1 MTEFANTVAIIKAV
15 VAKELLKKDFTGRE
29 GDKGDRGDKGDKG
42 DKGDRGKDAVV
53 DYDKLATYIPEPV
66 KGEPGKDAVVDYDK
80 LASYIPE
87 PIKGEKGD
95 PGKDAVVD
103 YEKIKSLTPKPEI
116 DYVKLSKLT
125 PKPKD
130 GRGIKSIKVNNENML
145 VVTYDDGDMTI
156 AGKVSVTNKTEVIQ
170 NGAGLPLGHF
180 AIYSAEID
188 EDKQL
193 IIRCNNNKTFVI
205 PTLRAIDIGGFAD
218 YNDTSTS
225 ATPVTLDDNVWT
237 DIPNN
242 GAGAFTN
249 IKLPTGVT
257 RLLDSN
263 TGAILVDELPIGSSI
278 IIRMDY
284 TVTPTT
290 NNAALDFRYTLGS
303 GAGAYTLETTVNRLD
318 EGSGREYRQ
327 ALVTHYIY
335 VGDDNTK
342 DNPIQPQVKL
352 SGGGTMVNAGMVIEV
367 RKSNGVY

>member
-1 MTEFANTVAIIKAV
+1 MTEFANNVAIIRSV

-29 GDKGDRGDKGDKG
+29 GDKGESIVGPQGPVGKAGRDGVDGRNGINGVDGERGPE
-42 DKGDRGKDAVV
+42 GK
-53 DYDKLATYIPEPV
+53 
-66 KGEPGKDAVVDYDK
+66 PGKDGGDGQSIEGPEGPVGKSGRDGVD
-80 LASYIPE
+80 
-87 PIKGEKGD
+87 G
-95 PGKDAVVD
+95 
-103 YEKIKSLTPKPEI
+103 
-116 DYVKLSKLT
+116 
-125 PKPKD
+125 KD

-180 AIYSAEID
+180 AIYSAEMD
-188 EDKQL
+188 DDNQL
-193 IIRCNNNKTFVI
+193 IIKCNNNKTFVI

-225 ATPVTLDDNVWT
+225 ATPVTLVDDTWT
-237 DIPNN
+237 NIPNN
-242 GAGAFTN
+242 GEGAFSN

-257 RLLDSN
+257 GLLDPN

-342 DNPIQPQVKL
+342 NNPIQPQVKL
-352 SGGGTMVNAGMVIEV
+352 SGGGTLVNAGMVIEV
-367 RKSNGVY
+367 RKSDGDY

>member
-1 MTEFANTVAIIKAV
+1 
-15 VAKELLKKDFTGRE
+15 
-29 GDKGDRGDKGDKG
+29 
-42 DKGDRGKDAVV
+42 
-53 DYDKLATYIPEPV
+53 
-66 KGEPGKDAVVDYDK
+66 
-80 LASYIPE
+80 
-87 PIKGEKGD
+87 
-95 PGKDAVVD
+95 
-103 YEKIKSLTPKPEI
+103 
-116 DYVKLSKLT
+116 
-125 PKPKD
+125 
-130 GRGIKSIKVNNENML
+130 ML

-180 AIYSAEID
+180 AIYSAEMD
-188 EDKQL
+188 DDNQL
-193 IIRCNNNKTFVI
+193 IIKCNNNKTFVI

-218 YNDTSTS
+218 YNDTNTS
-225 ATPVTLDDNVWT
+225 ATPVTLVDDTWT
-237 DIPNN
+237 NIPNN
-242 GAGAFTN
+242 GEGAFSN

-257 RLLDSN
+257 GLLDPN

-342 DNPIQPQVKL
+342 NNPIQPQVKL
-352 SGGGTMVNAGMVIEV
+352 SGGGTLVNAGMVIEV
-367 RKSNGVY
+367 RKSDGDY

>member
-1 MTEFANTVAIIKAV
+1 MTEFANNVAIIKAV

-29 GDKGDRGDKGDKG
+29 GDKGEKGDKG
-42 DKGDRGKDAVV
+42 D
-53 DYDKLATYIPEPV
+53 T
-66 KGEPGKDAVVDYDK
+66 
-80 LASYIPE
+80 
-87 PIKGEKGD
+87 GEKGESIVGPQGPVGKAGRD
-95 PGKDAVVD
+95 GVDGIQGPVGKAGRDGVDGKDGRDGVD
-103 YEKIKSLTPKPEI
+103 GQSIVGPEGPVGKAGR
-116 DYVKLSKLT
+116 DGVDG
-125 PKPKD
+125 KD

-180 AIYSAEID
+180 AIYSAEMD
-188 EDKQL
+188 DDNQL
-193 IIRCNNNKTFVI
+193 IIKCNNNKTFVI
-205 PTLRAIDIGGFAD
+205 PTLRAVDIGGFAD

-225 ATPVTLDDNVWT
+225 AAPVTLADDTWT

-242 GAGAFTN
+242 GEGSFSN

-257 RLLDSN
+257 RLLDPT

-278 IIRMDY
+278 IVRMDY

-290 NNAALDFRYTLGS
+290 NNAALDFRYTLGA

-352 SGGGTMVNAGMVIEV
+352 SGGGTLVNAGMVIEV
-367 RKSNGVY
+367 RKSNGDY

>member
-1 MTEFANTVAIIKAV
+1 MTDFANNVAIIKAV

-29 GDKGDRGDKGDKG
+29 GDKGEKGDKGDTGDKGDKG
-42 DKGDRGKDAVV
+42 EDAVV
-53 DYDKLATYIPEPV
+53 DYDKLAPYIPEPIKGD
-66 KGEPGKDAVVDYDK
+66 KGEDAVVDYDK

-87 PIKGEKGD
+87 PIKGDKGER
-95 PGKDAVVD
+95 GKDAVVD
-103 YEKIKSLTPKPEI
+103 YEKVKSLVPKPDI
-116 DYVKLSKLT
+116 DYFKLSKLA

-180 AIYSAEID
+180 ALHSVTLD
-188 EDKQL
+188 DDKQL
-193 IIRCNNNKTFVI
+193 IVKCNNNKTFI
-205 PTLRAIDIGGFAD
+205 LPMLQAKDIGGFAD
-218 YNDTSTS
+218 YNDTGTS
-225 ATPVTLDDNVWT
+225 ASPVTLVDDTWT

-242 GAGAFTN
+242 GAGSFSN

-257 RLLDSN
+257 RLLDPS
-263 TGAILVDELPIGSSI
+263 TGAILLDELPIGSSAI
-278 IIRMDY
+278 VRMDY

-290 NNAALDFRYTLGS
+290 NNAALDFRYTLGG
-303 GAGAYTLETTVNRLD
+303 GANAYTLETTVNRLD

-335 VGDDNTK
+335 VGDNNTK

-352 SGGGTMVNAGMVIEV
+352 SGGGTLVNAGMVIEV
-367 RKSNGVY
+367 RKSNGDY

>member
-1 MTEFANTVAIIKAV
+1 MTEFANNVAVIKAV

-29 GDKGDRGDKGDKG
+29 GDKGEKGDKG
-42 DKGDRGKDAVV
+42 DTGDKGESIVGPQGPVGKAGRDGVDGIGFDGKDG
-53 DYDKLATYIPEPV
+53 KRGPEG
-66 KGEPGKDAVVDYDK
+66 KPGKDGRDGVDGQ
-80 LASYIPE
+80 SIEGPV
-87 PIKGEKGD
+87 
-95 PGKDAVVD
+95 GKSGSDGVD
-103 YEKIKSLTPKPEI
+103 G
-116 DYVKLSKLT
+116 
-125 PKPKD
+125 KD

-180 AIYSAEID
+180 AIYSAEMD
-188 EDKQL
+188 DDKQL
-193 IIRCNNNKTFVI
+193 IIKCNNNKTFVI

-225 ATPVTLDDNVWT
+225 ATPVTLVDNVWT
-237 DIPNN
+237 NIPND
-242 GAGAFTN
+242 GAGSFSN

-257 RLLDSN
+257 RLLDPS
-263 TGAILVDELPIGSSI
+263 TGAILLDELPIGSSAI
-278 IIRMDY
+278 VRMDY

-290 NNAALDFRYTLGS
+290 NNAALDFRYTLGG

-352 SGGGTMVNAGMVIEV
+352 SGGGTLVNAGMVIEV
-367 RKSNGVY
+367 RKSNGDY

>member
-1 MTEFANTVAIIKAV
+1 MTEFANNVAIIRAV

-29 GDKGDRGDKGDKG
+29 GDKGEKGDKG
-42 DKGDRGKDAVV
+42 DTGD
-53 DYDKLATYIPEPV
+53 
-66 KGEPGKDAVVDYDK
+66 KGESIVGPQGPVGKAGRDGIDGRHGIDGVDGERGPEGKPGKDGLDGQSIEGPAGPVGKAGQDGVD
-80 LASYIPE
+80 
-87 PIKGEKGD
+87 G
-95 PGKDAVVD
+95 
-103 YEKIKSLTPKPEI
+103 
-116 DYVKLSKLT
+116 
-125 PKPKD
+125 KD

-180 AIYSAEID
+180 AIFSAEMD
-188 EDKQL
+188 DDNQL
-193 IIRCNNNKTFVI
+193 VIKCNNNKTFVI
-205 PTLRAIDIGGFAD
+205 PMLRAVDIGGFVD
-218 YNDTSTS
+218 YNDASTAS
-225 ATPVTLDDNVWT
+225 NPVTLLDDTWT
-237 DIPNN
+237 NIPND
-242 GAGAFTN
+242 GAGAFSN
-249 IKLPTGVT
+249 NKLPTGCT
-257 RLLDSN
+257 NLLDPS
-263 TGAILVDELPIGSSI
+263 TGSILINELPIGSSI

-303 GAGAYTLETTVNRLD
+303 GAGSYTLETTVNRLD

-352 SGGGTMVNAGMVIEV
+352 SGGGTLVNAGMVIEV
-367 RKSNGVY
+367 RKSNGDY

>member
-1 MTEFANTVAIIKAV
+1 MTEFANNVAIIKAV

-29 GDKGDRGDKGDKG
+29 GDKGEKGDKG
-42 DKGDRGKDAVV
+42 DTGDKGESIVGPQGPVGKAGRDGVDGESIRGPVGKSGRDGVDGKDGRDGQSIEGPEGPVGKAGSDGV
-53 DYDKLATYIPEPV
+53 D
-66 KGEPGKDAVVDYDK
+66 G
-80 LASYIPE
+80 
-87 PIKGEKGD
+87 
-95 PGKDAVVD
+95 
-103 YEKIKSLTPKPEI
+103 
-116 DYVKLSKLT
+116 
-125 PKPKD
+125 KD

-180 AIYSAEID
+180 ALHSVTLD
-188 EDKQL
+188 DDKQL
-193 IIRCNNNKTFVI
+193 IVKCNNNKTFVI
-205 PTLRAIDIGGFAD
+205 PTLRAVDIGGFAD
-218 YNDTSTS
+218 YNDTGTT
-225 ATPVTLDDNVWT
+225 AAPVTLVDNTWT

-242 GAGAFTN
+242 GAGAFSN

-257 RLLDSN
+257 RLLDPN
-263 TGAILVDELPIGSSI
+263 TGAILLDELPIGSSAI
-278 IIRMDY
+278 VRMDY

-290 NNAALDFRYTLGS
+290 NNAALDFRYTLGG

-352 SGGGTMVNAGMVIEV
+352 SGGGTLVNAGMVIEV
-367 RKSNGVY
+367 RKSNGDY

>member
-1 MTEFANTVAIIKAV
+1 MTEFANNVAIIKAV

-29 GDKGDRGDKGDKG
+29 GDKGEKGDKG
-42 DKGDRGKDAVV
+42 DTGDKGESIVGPQGPVGKAGRDGKDGIQGPVGKAGRDGRDGV
-53 DYDKLATYIPEPV
+53 D
-66 KGEPGKDAVVDYDK
+66 GKDGRDGVDGQ
-80 LASYIPE
+80 SIEGPE
-87 PIKGEKGD
+87 GPV
-95 PGKDAVVD
+95 GKAGQDG
-103 YEKIKSLTPKPEI
+103 
-116 DYVKLSKLT
+116 
-125 PKPKD
+125 KD

-180 AIYSAEID
+180 AIHSAKID
-188 EDKQL
+188 DDKQL
-193 IIRCNNNKTFVI
+193 IIKCNNNKTFVI

-225 ATPVTLDDNVWT
+225 ATPVTLTDDTWT

-242 GAGAFTN
+242 GEGAFSN

-257 RLLDSN
+257 RLLDPN
-263 TGAILVDELPIGSSI
+263 TGAILLDELPIGSSV

-290 NNAALDFRYTLGS
+290 NNAALDFRYTLGA

-318 EGSGREYRQ
+318 EGSGKGYRQ
-327 ALVTHYIY
+327 SLVTHYIY

-352 SGGGTMVNAGMVIEV
+352 SGGGTLVNAGMVIEV

>member
-1 MTEFANTVAIIKAV
+1 MTEFANNVAIIRAV

-29 GDKGDRGDKGDKG
+29 GDKGEKGDKG
-42 DKGDRGKDAVV
+42 DTGD
-53 DYDKLATYIPEPV
+53 
-66 KGEPGKDAVVDYDK
+66 KGESIVGPQGPVGKAGRDGVDGRNGISGVDGERGPEGKPGKDGVDGQ
-80 LASYIPE
+80 SIEGPE
-87 PIKGEKGD
+87 GPV
-95 PGKDAVVD
+95 GKSGRDGVD
-103 YEKIKSLTPKPEI
+103 G
-116 DYVKLSKLT
+116 
-125 PKPKD
+125 KD

-180 AIYSAEID
+180 AIYSAEMD
-188 EDKQL
+188 DDNQL
-193 IIRCNNNKTFVI
+193 IIKCNNNKTFVI

-225 ATPVTLDDNVWT
+225 ATPVTLVDDTWT
-237 DIPNN
+237 NIPNN
-242 GAGAFTN
+242 GEGAFSN

-257 RLLDSN
+257 GLLDPN

-342 DNPIQPQVKL
+342 NNPIQPQVKL
-352 SGGGTMVNAGMVIEV
+352 SGGGTLVNAGMVIEV
-367 RKSNGVY
+367 RKSDGDY

>member
-1 MTEFANTVAIIKAV
+1 MTEFANNVAIIKAV

-29 GDKGDRGDKGDKG
+29 GDKGEKGDKG
-42 DKGDRGKDAVV
+42 DKG
-53 DYDKLATYIPEPV
+53 E
-66 KGEPGKDAVVDYDK
+66 KGESIVGPQGPVGKAGRDGIDGVDGINGKRGPEGKPGKD
-80 LASYIPE
+80 
-87 PIKGEKGD
+87 
-95 PGKDAVVD
+95 GKDGVD
-103 YEKIKSLTPKPEI
+103 GKSIEGPVGPVGKAGQ
-116 DYVKLSKLT
+116 DG
-125 PKPKD
+125 KD

-180 AIYSAEID
+180 AIHSVSID
-188 EDKQL
+188 DDNQL
-193 IIRCNNNKTFVI
+193 IVRCNNNKVFVV

-218 YNDTSTS
+218 YNDTSTAS
-225 ATPVTLDDNVWT
+225 TPVTLVDDTWT

-242 GAGAFTN
+242 GEGAFTN
-249 IKLPTGVT
+249 LKMPTGVT
-257 RLLDSN
+257 RLLDPT
-263 TGAILVDELPIGSSI
+263 TGAILIDELPIGSSI

-290 NNAALDFRYTLGS
+290 NNAALDFRYTLGG

-318 EGSGREYRQ
+318 EGSGRSYRQ

-352 SGGGTMVNAGMVIEV
+352 SGGGTLVNAGMVIEV

>member
-1 MTEFANTVAIIKAV
+1 MTEFANNVAIIKAV

-29 GDKGDRGDKGDKG
+29 GDKGDKGDKG
-42 DKGDRGKDAVV
+42 DIGDKGESIVGPQGPVGKSGTDGSHGVDGRDGDEGKRGPRGLKGKDGV
-53 DYDKLATYIPEPV
+53 DGDTIEGPV
-66 KGEPGKDAVVDYDK
+66 GKAGSDGVD
-80 LASYIPE
+80 
-87 PIKGEKGD
+87 G
-95 PGKDAVVD
+95 
-103 YEKIKSLTPKPEI
+103 
-116 DYVKLSKLT
+116 
-125 PKPKD
+125 KD

-180 AIYSAEID
+180 ALNSVTLD
-188 EDKQL
+188 DDKQL
-193 IIRCNNNKTFVI
+193 IVKCNNNKTFI
-205 PTLRAIDIGGFAD
+205 LPMLQAKDIGGFAD

-225 ATPVTLDDNVWT
+225 SSPVTLLDNTWT

-242 GAGAFTN
+242 GAGAFSN

-257 RLLDSN
+257 RLLDPS
-263 TGAILVDELPIGSSI
+263 TGAILLDELPIGSSAI
-278 IIRMDY
+278 VRMDY

-290 NNAALDFRYTLGS
+290 NNAALDFRYTLGG

-335 VGDDNTK
+335 VGDNNTK

-352 SGGGTMVNAGMVIEV
+352 SGGGTLVNAGMVIEV
-367 RKSNGVY
+367 RKSNGDY

>member
-1 MTEFANTVAIIKAV
+1 MTEFANNVAIIRAV

-29 GDKGDRGDKGDKG
+29 GDKGEKGDKG
-42 DKGDRGKDAVV
+42 DTGD
-53 DYDKLATYIPEPV
+53 
-66 KGEPGKDAVVDYDK
+66 KGESIVGPQGPVGKAGRDGVDGRNGINGVDGERGPEGKPGKDGVDGQ
-80 LASYIPE
+80 SIEGPE
-87 PIKGEKGD
+87 GPV
-95 PGKDAVVD
+95 GKSGRDGVD
-103 YEKIKSLTPKPEI
+103 G
-116 DYVKLSKLT
+116 
-125 PKPKD
+125 KD
-130 GRGIKSIKVNNENML
+130 GRGIKSINVNNENML

-180 AIYSAEID
+180 AIYSAEMD
-188 EDKQL
+188 DDNQL
-193 IIRCNNNKTFVI
+193 IIKCNNNKTFVI

-225 ATPVTLDDNVWT
+225 ATPVTLVDDTWT
-237 DIPNN
+237 NIPNN
-242 GAGAFTN
+242 GEGAFSN

-257 RLLDSN
+257 RLLDPN

-352 SGGGTMVNAGMVIEV
+352 SGGGTLVNAGMVIEV
-367 RKSNGVY
+367 RKSDGDY

>member
-1 MTEFANTVAIIKAV
+1 MTEFANNVAIIKAV

-29 GDKGDRGDKGDKG
+29 GDKGETGDKGDTG
-42 DKGDRGKDAVV
+42 DKGESIVGPQGPVGKAGRDGVDGESIRGPVGKSGSDGVDGKDGRDGV
-53 DYDKLATYIPEPV
+53 DGQSIEGPKGPV
-66 KGEPGKDAVVDYDK
+66 GKAG
-80 LASYIPE
+80 SE
-87 PIKGEKGD
+87 G
-95 PGKDAVVD
+95 
-103 YEKIKSLTPKPEI
+103 
-116 DYVKLSKLT
+116 
-125 PKPKD
+125 KD

-180 AIYSAEID
+180 AIYSAEMD
-188 EDKQL
+188 DDKQL
-193 IIRCNNNKTFVI
+193 IIKCNNNKTFI
-205 PTLRAIDIGGFAD
+205 LPMLQAKDIGGFAD

-225 ATPVTLDDNVWT
+225 SSPVTLADNTWT
-237 DIPNN
+237 DIPND
-242 GAGAFTN
+242 GAGAFSN

-257 RLLDSN
+257 RLLDSS
-263 TGAILVDELPIGSSI
+263 TGAILLDELPIGSSAI
-278 IIRMDY
+278 VRMDY

-290 NNAALDFRYTLGS
+290 NNAALDFRYTLGG

-335 VGDDNTK
+335 VGDNNTK

-352 SGGGTMVNAGMVIEV
+352 SGGGTLVNAGMVIEV
-367 RKSNGVY
+367 RKSNGDY

>member
-1 MTEFANTVAIIKAV
+1 MTEFANNVAIIRAV

-29 GDKGDRGDKGDKG
+29 GDKGEKGDKG
-42 DKGDRGKDAVV
+42 DTGD
-53 DYDKLATYIPEPV
+53 
-66 KGEPGKDAVVDYDK
+66 KGESIVGPQGPVGKAGRDGVDGRNGINGVDGERGPEGKPGKAGVDGQ
-80 LASYIPE
+80 SIEGPE
-87 PIKGEKGD
+87 GPV
-95 PGKDAVVD
+95 GKSGRDGVD
-103 YEKIKSLTPKPEI
+103 G
-116 DYVKLSKLT
+116 
-125 PKPKD
+125 KD

-180 AIYSAEID
+180 AIYSAEMD
-188 EDKQL
+188 DDNQL
-193 IIRCNNNKTFVI
+193 IIKCNNNKTFVI

-225 ATPVTLDDNVWT
+225 ATPVTLVDDTWT
-237 DIPNN
+237 NIPNN
-242 GAGAFTN
+242 GEGAFSN

-257 RLLDSN
+257 RLLDPN

-335 VGDDNTK
+335 VGDDNTRN
-342 DNPIQPQVKL
+342 NPIQPQVKL
-352 SGGGTMVNAGMVIEV
+352 SGGGTLVNAGMVIEV
-367 RKSNGVY
+367 RKSDGDY

>member
-1 MTEFANTVAIIKAV
+1 MTEFANNVAIIKAV

-29 GDKGDRGDKGDKG
+29 GDKGEKGDKG
-42 DKGDRGKDAVV
+42 DTGDKGESIVGPRGPVGKAGRDGIDGESIRGPVGKAGRDGRDGVDGKDGT
-53 DYDKLATYIPEPV
+53 DGQSIEGPEGPV
-66 KGEPGKDAVVDYDK
+66 GKSGSD
-80 LASYIPE
+80 
-87 PIKGEKGD
+87 G
-95 PGKDAVVD
+95 
-103 YEKIKSLTPKPEI
+103 
-116 DYVKLSKLT
+116 
-125 PKPKD
+125 KD

-180 AIYSAEID
+180 AIYSAEMD
-188 EDKQL
+188 DDNQL
-193 IIRCNNNKTFVI
+193 IIKCNNNKTFVI
-205 PTLRAIDIGGFAD
+205 PMLRAKDIGGFAD
-218 YNDTSTS
+218 YNDTGTS
-225 ATPVTLDDNVWT
+225 ASPVTLVDDAWT

-242 GAGAFTN
+242 GEGAFSN

-257 RLLDSN
+257 RLLDPN
-263 TGAILVDELPIGSSI
+263 TGAILLDELPIGSSAI
-278 IIRMDY
+278 VRMDY

-290 NNAALDFRYTLGS
+290 NNAALDFRYTLGG

-352 SGGGTMVNAGMVIEV
+352 SGGGTLVNAGMVIEV
-367 RKSNGVY
+367 RKSNGDY

>member
-1 MTEFANTVAIIKAV
+1 MTDFANNVAIIKAV

-29 GDKGDRGDKGDKG
+29 GDKGEKGDKG
-42 DKGDRGKDAVV
+42 ETGDKGESIVGPQGPVGKAGKDGR
-53 DYDKLATYIPEPV
+53 DGTDGRDGIDGQSIEGPEGPV
-66 KGEPGKDAVVDYDK
+66 GKAGQDGQD
-80 LASYIPE
+80 
-87 PIKGEKGD
+87 GR
-95 PGKDAVVD
+95 
-103 YEKIKSLTPKPEI
+103 
-116 DYVKLSKLT
+116 
-125 PKPKD
+125 D
-130 GRGIKSIKVNNENML
+130 GRGIKSIKVNDENML

-180 AIYSAEID
+180 AIHSVTID
-188 EDKQL
+188 DDKQL
-193 IIRCNNNKTFVI
+193 IVKCNNNKTFVI

-257 RLLDSN
+257 RLLDPT
-263 TGAILVDELPIGSSI
+263 TGAILLDELPIGSSAI
-278 IIRMDY
+278 VRMDY

-290 NNAALDFRYTLGS
+290 NNAALDFRYTLGN

-318 EGSGREYRQ
+318 EGSGRSYRQ

-352 SGGGTMVNAGMVIEV
+352 SGGGTLVNAGMVIEV

>member
-1 MTEFANTVAIIKAV
+1 MTEFANNVAIIKAV

-29 GDKGDRGDKGDKG
+29 GDKGEKGDKG
-42 DKGDRGKDAVV
+42 DAGD
-53 DYDKLATYIPEPV
+53 
-66 KGEPGKDAVVDYDK
+66 KGESIVGPQGPVGKAGRDGIDGIQGPVGKAGRDGRDGVDGKEGIDGK
-80 LASYIPE
+80 SIEGPE
-87 PIKGEKGD
+87 GPV
-95 PGKDAVVD
+95 GKAGQDGVD
-103 YEKIKSLTPKPEI
+103 G
-116 DYVKLSKLT
+116 
-125 PKPKD
+125 KD

-180 AIYSAEID
+180 AIYSAELD
-188 EDKQL
+188 DDKQL

-237 DIPNN
+237 DITNN

-257 RLLDSN
+257 RLLDPN
-263 TGAILVDELPIGSSI
+263 TGSILLDELPIGSSAI
-278 IIRMDY
+278 VRMDY

-290 NNAALDFRYTLGS
+290 NNAALDFRYTLG
-303 GAGAYTLETTVNRLD
+303 GGVGAYTLETTVNRLD

-352 SGGGTMVNAGMVIEV
+352 SGGGTLVNAGMVIEV

>member
-1 MTEFANTVAIIKAV
+1 MTEFANNVAIIKAI

-29 GDKGDRGDKGDKG
+29 GDKGEKGDKG
-42 DKGDRGKDAVV
+42 DTGDKGESIVGPKGPVGKAGRDGADGESIRGPAGKSGRDGVDGKDGV
-53 DYDKLATYIPEPV
+53 DGQSIEGP
-66 KGEPGKDAVVDYDK
+66 KGQVGKAGSDGVD
-80 LASYIPE
+80 
-87 PIKGEKGD
+87 G
-95 PGKDAVVD
+95 
-103 YEKIKSLTPKPEI
+103 
-116 DYVKLSKLT
+116 
-125 PKPKD
+125 KD

-180 AIYSAEID
+180 ALHSVTLD
-188 EDKQL
+188 DDKQL
-193 IIRCNNNKTFVI
+193 IVKCNNNKTFI
-205 PTLRAIDIGGFAD
+205 LPMLQAKDIGGFAD
-218 YNDTSTS
+218 YNDTITS
-225 ATPVTLDDNVWT
+225 ASPVTLVDDTWT

-242 GAGAFTN
+242 GAGAFSN

-257 RLLDSN
+257 RLLDPS
-263 TGAILVDELPIGSSI
+263 TGAILLDELPIGSSAI
-278 IIRMDY
+278 VRMDY

-290 NNAALDFRYTLGS
+290 NNAALDFRYTLGG

-352 SGGGTMVNAGMVIEV
+352 SGGGTLVNAGMVIEV
-367 RKSNGVY
+367 RKSNGDY

>member
-1 MTEFANTVAIIKAV
+1 MTEFANNVAIIRAV

-29 GDKGDRGDKGDKG
+29 GDKGEKGDKG
-42 DKGDRGKDAVV
+42 DTGD
-53 DYDKLATYIPEPV
+53 
-66 KGEPGKDAVVDYDK
+66 KGESIVGPQGPVGKAGRDGVDGRNGINGVDGERGPEGKPGKAGVDGQ
-80 LASYIPE
+80 SIEGPE
-87 PIKGEKGD
+87 GPV
-95 PGKDAVVD
+95 GKSGRDGVD
-103 YEKIKSLTPKPEI
+103 G
-116 DYVKLSKLT
+116 
-125 PKPKD
+125 KD

-180 AIYSAEID
+180 AIYSAEMD
-188 EDKQL
+188 DDNQL
-193 IIRCNNNKTFVI
+193 IIKCNNNKTFVI

-225 ATPVTLDDNVWT
+225 ATPVTLVDDTWT
-237 DIPNN
+237 NIPNN
-242 GAGAFTN
+242 GEGAFSN

-257 RLLDSN
+257 RLLDPN

-342 DNPIQPQVKL
+342 NNPIQPQVKL
-352 SGGGTMVNAGMVIEV
+352 SGGGTLVNAGMVIEV
-367 RKSNGVY
+367 RKSDGDY

>member
-1 MTEFANTVAIIKAV
+1 MTEFANNVAIIRAV

-29 GDKGDRGDKGDKG
+29 GDKGEKGDKG
-42 DKGDRGKDAVV
+42 DTGD
-53 DYDKLATYIPEPV
+53 
-66 KGEPGKDAVVDYDK
+66 KGESIVGPQGPVGKAGRDGVDGRNGINGVDGERGPEGKPGKDGVDGQ
-80 LASYIPE
+80 SIEGPE
-87 PIKGEKGD
+87 GPV
-95 PGKDAVVD
+95 GKSGRDGVD
-103 YEKIKSLTPKPEI
+103 G
-116 DYVKLSKLT
+116 
-125 PKPKD
+125 KD

-180 AIYSAEID
+180 AIYSAEMD
-188 EDKQL
+188 DDNQL
-193 IIRCNNNKTFVI
+193 IIKCNNNKTFVI

-225 ATPVTLDDNVWT
+225 ATPVTLVDDTWT
-237 DIPNN
+237 NIPNN
-242 GAGAFTN
+242 GEGAFSN

-257 RLLDSN
+257 GLLDPN

-342 DNPIQPQVKL
+342 NNPIQPQVKL
-352 SGGGTMVNAGMVIEV
+352 SGGGTLVNAGMVIEV
-367 RKSNGVY
+367 RKSDGDY